1 MYTLRAYIALILVF
15 CIKTI
20 HCILLVLAINAICLN
35 FNKRKPMNSP
45 HKVLVFAA
53 SNSRNSIN
61 KMLVLH
67 ASTRLKEKVLL
78 NAELSTIDL
87 NDYVM
92 PIYSI
97 DLERDSGI
105 PEEAKAFYK
114 AIGDAD
120 SLLISYAE
128 HNGHYSVA
136 FKNIFD
142 WCSRID
148 MKIFQN
154 KPMVIMA
161 TSPGPGGGARV
172 LKAANESAATF
183 GADVLGS
190 VAIPS
195 FYKNFDVDKGEILD
209 AALAQELN
217 AHLFKLKTVKG

>member
-1 MYTLRAYIALILVF
+1 
-15 CIKTI
+15 
-20 HCILLVLAINAICLN
+20 
-35 FNKRKPMNSP
+35 
-45 HKVLVFAA
+45 
-53 SNSRNSIN
+53 
-61 KMLVLH
+61 
-67 ASTRLKEKVLL
+67 
-78 NAELSTIDL
+78 
-87 NDYVM
+87 
-92 PIYSI
+92 
-97 DLERDSGI
+97 
-105 PEEAKAFYK
+105 
-114 AIGDAD
+114 
-120 SLLISYAE
+120 
-128 HNGHYSVA
+128 
-136 FKNIFD
+136 
-142 WCSRID
+142 